1 MLSLWHTLSHRAKK
15 KEEKEDNQ
23 AVNDVF
29 FSLKGAISGGERR
42 KGFFHR
48 LFTIYTNDLAVRCSA
63 VVLPPPPP
71 PPPATGGTATCC
83 LAAFALRHAVCEQ

>member
-1 MLSLWHTLSHRAKK
+1 MQKK
-15 KEEKEDNQ
+15 EEEKEDNQ

-71 PPPATGGTATCC
+71 ATGGTATCC

>member
-1 MLSLWHTLSHRAKK
+1 MAHTEPSCKK
-15 KEEKEDNQ
+15 KEEEKEDNQ

-63 VVLPPPPP
+63 VVLPPPP
-71 PPPATGGTATCC
+71 ATGGTATCC

>member
-15 KEEKEDNQ
+15 KEKEDNQ
-23 AVNDVF
+23 AVNNVFF
-29 FSLKGAISGGERR
+29 FSLKGAISRGERR

-71 PPPATGGTATCC
+71 PATGGGTAATCC